1 MKKNRLLLTIII
13 LVAITIIIR
22 VMFFGKKEQ
31 TAGPQ
36 GKSGQGAARLSGI
49 VVKETSLSNVVA
61 ASGTLLANEEVTLRP
76 EISGKITRLNIKEGG
91 KVRKGE
97 LLVKINDVDLL
108 AEQRKLQSQ
117 FKLMS
122 EKAERQKK
130 LFEMN
135 GISRQEYD
143 EMLNMVNSL
152 QADMDF
158 NNAQIAKTEI
168 RAPFDGQIGLKNV
181 SEGSYV
187 TSENIIASIQ
197 QLDPLKLDFS
207 VPEKYAGFIRIGDSV
222 KFVVEGIR
230 DTFPAAIFAI
240 EPKIDQA
247 TRTVKLRARTDNKQ
261 GRLFPGAFAR
271 IELNLGNKTDAMMI
285 PAQAVIP
292 VLKGKKV
299 FISRDGIA
307 LSQPIETGVRTENKV
322 EVMRGLSTGD
332 TVITTGI
339 MQLRDSM
346 KVNIVVTDL

>member
-1 MKKNRLLLTIII
+1 
-13 LVAITIIIR
+13 
-22 VMFFGKKEQ
+22 MFFGKKEQ
-31 TAGPQ
+31 AAAPQ
-36 GKSGQGAARLSGI
+36 GKGGQNAARLSGT

-91 KVRKGE
+91 RVRKGE
-97 LLVKINDVDLL
+97 LLVKINDMDLL

-117 FKLMS
+117 LKLMN
-122 EKAERQKK
+122 EKSDRQKK

-152 QADMDF
+152 QADVDF

-187 TSENIIASIQ
+187 TSNDIIASMQ

-247 TRTVKLRARTDNKQ
+247 TRTVKLRARTGNRQ

-271 IELNLGNKTDAMMI
+271 IELNLGNKTNAMMI

-307 LSQPIETGVRTENKV
+307 LSQSIETGVRTENMV
-322 EVMRGLSTGD
+322 EVIRGLSPGD

-346 KVNIVVTDL
+346 KVNITVTEQH